1 MHRHW
6 QAIQWAS
13 IVVVVFCIVSVIV
26 GKHTLAHGLFVSAV
40 VFGTAYLI
48 AVAQFQDRSGRGNHK

>member
-1 MHRHW
+1 MHKHW

-13 IVVVVFCIVSVIV
+13 IVVVVFFIVSVVV

-48 AVAQFQDRSGRGNHK
+48 AVAQYKDRSGRENPK